1 MRKGRVVGR
10 LNKHYLHLGGRGG
23 MITNLRTTWMAKED
37 QVFKRKTNSGAG
49 ERAPRR
55 PCAAPGEGD
64 QMLFSDFSG
73 HGFSV

>member
-1 MRKGRVVGR
+1 
-10 LNKHYLHLGGRGG
+10 